1 MLEGITVL
9 NTFVISSA
17 VGSGTFILVGIIC
30 VALGFFAGLAVWD
43 GEIIPAIISSI
54 LSTILCL
61 GIMGF
66 INKDATDTVRYEV
79 TVSEEVNL
87 TDFTE
92 RYKIIEQRGDIYVI
106 EEKTEETE

>member
-1 MLEGITVL
+1 MLEGVTVL

-17 VGSGTFILVGIIC
+17 IGSGTFILMIAVC
-30 VALGFFAGLAVWD
+30 LFLGLIAGLAVWD
-43 GEIIPAIISSI
+43 GKVVPAIISS
-54 LSTILCL
+54 LLCTAL
-61 GIMGF
+61 GVVVIV
-66 INKDATDTVRYEV
+66 ATSVNEEDVVRYEV

-106 EEKTEETE
+106 EERTEETE